1 MSAIVTETTHRQ
13 QSLESLGSQ
22 ESLEPQ
28 KSLRE
33 GRPVTRRRAHL
44 VLVPTGPDALG
55 PASTARPPLRLTRR
69 GRIVVTLL
77 VAAGLALSGVA
88 AAVQRA
94 GATSE
99 PRVVTVQPGQSLWG
113 IASRELPDLPV
124 TSGIVELQLA
134 NSLSSSQIH
143 VGQRLVIPPR

>member
-1 MSAIVTETTHRQ
+1 MSAIVVEAAHRHQAQET
-13 QSLESLGSQ
+13 
-22 ESLEPQ
+22 
-28 KSLRE
+28 LRDPLPAPR
-33 GRPVTRRRAHL
+33 GRAHL

-55 PASTARPPLRLTRR
+55 PARTERPRLRLTRR
-69 GRIVVTLL
+69 GRLVVALL
-77 VAAGLALSGVA
+77 VAAVLAVTAVA

-99 PRVVTVQPGQSLWG
+99 PRVVTVQPGQTLWG

-143 VGQRLVIPPR
+143 VGQRLVIPTP